1 MADPADVRRR
11 YVGVSPTARSAAGA
25 LPRGLP
31 QLLLELLSLDR
42 YVPRNSGEFAVITF
56 SPETEE
62 ILRAKA
68 AQTGRTPDEILREV
82 LSRTGAVAE
91 FRCAPAGEFDQRR
104 IDRRH
109 GGHRRSQ
116 RGATRCRPEIHRR
129 NLGLPR

>member
-1 MADPADVRRR
+1 MQVW
-11 YVGVSPTARSAAGA
+11 SPTARAAAGA

-42 YVPRNSGEFAVITF
+42 YVPGNSGEFAVITF

-82 LSRTGAVAE
+82 LSRTGDVAPWRNSVAPPPENLTRDELIAGMEAIAVRSAA
-91 FRCAPAGEFDQRR
+91 RPVVDPRS
-104 IDRRH
+104 ID
-109 GGHRRSQ
+109 
-116 RGATRCRPEIHRR
+116 EIIGYDDF
-129 NLGLPR
+129 GLPR